1 MIGQR
6 HNYITHV
13 HASSD
18 SMRAKGLGI
27 PLPRLIRPKVG
38 TSNEV
43 GILLLFRKDAQ
54 TLFLVST
61 AARIS

>member
-43 GILLLFRKDAQ
+43 GILLFLFQPLQESLRENLSLPRD
-54 TLFLVST
+54 
-61 AARIS
+61 